1 MLVGLL
7 TIEQKEKLLGVQFE
21 PLSYF
26 NPVQDVSNNWI
37 ISTTEMDDNIN
48 PDFMWVKDLPLIE
61 WMPPVIEIKKTI

>member
-1 MLVGLL
+1 MIVGLL
-7 TIEQKEKLLGVQFE
+7 TIEQKEKLVGVEFE